1 MPYTIYFNQKPVV
14 LTDQP
19 TASAER
25 LLQQPGLQLIE
36 EPDSAALDGIMEELQ
51 NEKTTATV
59 LVSKSPEALL
69 EQFKKKFKVIEAG
82 GGFVYTDAKTVL
94 LIFRRGKWD
103 LPKGKVDEGETIA
116 AAAVREVEEET
127 GMQNLNLLEPLTT
140 TYHTYY
146 QNGILILKESHWF
159 MMQTTEQALVPQTEE
174 DIEEC
179 MWVPVDKLAPYLQNT
194 HPSIVDVLELG
205 VKKIQVHTTF

>member
-1 MPYTIYFNQKPVV
+1 MPYTIYFNQKPVF
-14 LTDQP
+14 LTDQA
-19 TASAER
+19 TASAEH
-25 LLQQPGLQLIE
+25 LLQQPDSHFIE
-36 EPDSAALDGIMEELQ
+36 ESDDAAINGILEELQ

-59 LVSKSPEALL
+59 LVSKSPVALL
-69 EQFKKKFKVIEAG
+69 EQFKKKLKVIEAG

-127 GMQNLNLLEPLTT
+127 GLQNLNLLEPLTT

-159 MMQTTEQALVPQTEE
+159 LMQTTEQALVPQTEE
-174 DIEEC
+174 DIEKC
-179 MWVPVDKLAPYLQNT
+179 VWASVDQLAPYLQNT
-194 HPSIVDVLELG
+194 HPSIIDVLKLG
-205 VKKIQVHTTF
+205 VKKLQVNPTF